1 MMRNSAPWRFI
12 FLIGLVSL
20 FADITYEGGRGLAG
34 PFLFSLGASATAVGF
49 VSGLG
54 EMVGYGLRLV
64 FGLLSQRT
72 GRYWAFTL
80 GGFAL
85 NLAAVP
91 FLAFAGSWPVAS
103 GLLVMERLGK
113 SIRSPAKDTLLS
125 HAASAVGYGK
135 GFGFQ
140 KAMDQLGAVL
150 GPLICAFTLMAWG
163 YHIAFGILIVPAIV
177 AMILLFA
184 ARSVFPNPASF
195 EPDSATE
202 IPADRKFPRAYWI
215 YLAGAGFLALGYA
228 DYPLLAY
235 HFKKT
240 GLLTDAQIP
249 MSYAVA
255 MGMDAVAALSFG
267 FLFDRIGLKSL
278 PLAAVAAGVAAP
290 LAFSNNHAACWV
302 GILLWAATLGA
313 QDSSLKAGIARL
325 VSKERRA
332 SAYGI
337 FQAAFGISWFVGSAA
352 MGWLYDHAFQGVII
366 LAIAAQVLSASA
378 FILASYAEKIG
389 EKSGKLISGQ
399 LPAT

>member
-1 MMRNSAPWRFI
+1 MRSSAPWRFI

-20 FADITYEGGRGLAG
+20 FADITYEGGRGLSG

-64 FGLLSQRT
+64 FGILSQRT
-72 GRYWAFTL
+72 GRYWGFTI

-91 FLAFAGSWPVAS
+91 LLALAGSWPAAS
-103 GLLVMERLGK
+103 ALLVGERLGK

-163 YHIAFGILIVPAIV
+163 YHLAFGVLIIPAV
-177 AMILLFA
+177 LAMAILFA
-184 ARSVFPNPASF
+184 ARSVFPNPERF
-195 EPDSATE
+195 EPDSNPIE
-202 IPADRKFPRAYWI
+202 SRGGKFPRAYWI
-215 YLAGAGFLALGYA
+215 YLVGAGFLALGYA
-228 DYPLLAY
+228 DFPLLAY

-240 GLLTDAQIP
+240 GFLTDAQIP

-255 MGMDAVAALSFG
+255 MGVDAIAALAFG
-267 FLFDRIGLKSL
+267 FLFDRVGLKSL
-278 PLAAVAAGVAAP
+278 PLAAVMAGVGTP
-290 LAFSNNHAACWV
+290 LAFSKNPAACWI

-325 VSKERRA
+325 VPKERRA
-332 SAYGI
+332 AAYGI
-337 FQAAFGISWFVGSAA
+337 FQAAFGVFWFAGSAA
-352 MGWLYDHAFQGVII
+352 MGWLYDHDLKGII
-366 LAIAAQVLSASA
+366 GLALAAQAISALA
-378 FILASYAEKIG
+378 FILASRSEKT
-389 EKSGKLISGQ
+389 ERVISAPI
-399 LPAT
+399 PAG